1 MKRGIG
7 WVLGVTMWAA
17 LGQAAH
23 AQSSEPAPNS
33 DSASPAQDDTTPRK
47 AHRVWTNEDVENIKG
62 GINVVGESNEKPNKK
77 TPDSADQPGDSE
89 SPASA
94 AETCQSDEWSAA
106 VEATAQAQGVALDR
120 KFWRTKLFGD
130 LCSSG
135 IQMEAVGRR
144 ISGDYTLDDG
154 TRLRLSAIM
163 LSHGF
168 PKSEDMVADT
178 DAGRPYIVS
187 WKKRPLVLTRVDY
200 IVRTHSNGMNTY
212 TISKMYMRNALTG
225 RELLFDVTTDRIAD
239 IEGTLQLSVSKRQ

>member
-7 WVLGVTMWAA
+7 WVLGVTMLAA

-33 DSASPAQDDTTPRK
+33 DSASPAQEDTTPRK

-62 GINVVGESNEKPNKK
+62 GINIVGEANEKPNEK
-77 TPDSADQPGDSE
+77 TTTDQPGDSG

-130 LCSSG
+130 LRSSG

-144 ISGDYTLDDG
+144 ITGDYTLDDG
-154 TRLRLSAIM
+154 TRLRLSTIM

-168 PKSEDMVADT
+168 PKSEDMVAET

-200 IVRTHSNGMNTY
+200 IVRIHSNGMNTY

-239 IEGTLQLSVSKRQ
+239 IEGTLQLSVSKRP